1 MSPQAATKLRIAVG
15 VSGGGR
21 SLANLV
27 EWGSKQSYEVALVFS
42 SSPSIGANDVAKKA
56 NLPLLIE
63 DFSAKNRDTARKN
76 LYNSLVDKKIDL
88 VVLAGF
94 LKLLPMDPSWPGE
107 IINIH
112 PALLPKFG
120 GKGMH
125 GCHVHEAVLAAR
137 ESESGASVH
146 FVNARYDEGKVIAQS
161 RVPVTAGETAG
172 SLADKVFASEC
183 DLLPWVIGELARGGL
198 PKEEPVIFNRQESRL

>member
-1 MSPQAATKLRIAVG
+1 MSHQVATKLKIAVG

-21 SLANLV
+21 SLGNLV
-27 EWGSKQSYEVALVFS
+27 ECGPQQSYEVALVFS
-42 SSPSIGANDVAKKA
+42 SSPSIGANNVAKKA
-56 NLPLLIE
+56 HLPLLIE
-63 DFSAKNRDTARKN
+63 DFSVKNQAPAKQN
-76 LYNSLVDKKIDL
+76 LYRSLVDKKIDL

-94 LKLLPMDPSWPGE
+94 LKLMPMDPSWPGK

-120 GKGMH
+120 GKGMY
-125 GCHVHEAVLAAR
+125 GRHVHEAVLAAH
-137 ESESGASVH
+137 ETESGASVH
-146 FVNARYDEGKVIAQS
+146 FVNARYDEGRIIAQC
-161 RVPVTAGETAG
+161 RVPVTVGETAG

-198 PKEEPVIFNRQESRL
+198 PKQETVIFHSQKAQF